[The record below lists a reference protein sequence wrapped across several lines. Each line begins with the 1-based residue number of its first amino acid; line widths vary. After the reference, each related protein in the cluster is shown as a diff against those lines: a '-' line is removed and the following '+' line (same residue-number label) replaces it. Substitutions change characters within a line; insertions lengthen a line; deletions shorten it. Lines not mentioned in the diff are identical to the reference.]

1 MTLANELEQAWRT
14 MEAGDTSV
22 GLLRS
27 LADLGVH
34 ESNMMLAIEDGC
46 RELLFPVID
55 DLALEKHHRTRG
67 VKVVI
72 RTYGSGMAMRRY
84 LVLRCTSPDFH
95 GVFRRF
101 ASAVLEQV
109 STNANPAQASLDAI
123 RTWQEMFNRAGVK
136 SEAMLLGLFGEL
148 HELCGLVKRSPKALL
163 TWTGPDARPQDFI
176 HGDHALEVKT
186 SRTLAN
192 EVEVHGLEQL
202 WATPYEQ
209 LVLVVKQIVTDS
221 AGVGFADIVAELLKD
236 GVSASDLHER
246 LEAFDLDAQQ
256 LAAPEM
262 PRFTHR
268 GSRYFLV
275 TKDAPALTPE
285 LLTGPLPAGIS
296 RLRYRVALDSAGFRP
311 MAAPMVNAFLER
323 LSS

>member
-1 MTLANELEQAWRT
+1 MTLANQLEDAWRT

-22 GLLRS
+22 GLSRS
-27 LADLGVH
+27 LTDFGVLQ
-34 ESNMMLAIEDGC
+34 SNMMLAIEDGC

-55 DLALEKHHRTRG
+55 DLAVGNHHRTRG

-72 RTYGSGMAMRRY
+72 RTQGAGAAMRRY

-101 ASAVLEQV
+101 AGAVLEQV
-109 STNANPAQASLDAI
+109 SSSPNPARASLDAI
-123 RTWQEMFNRAGVK
+123 RAWQEMFNRAGAK
-136 SEAMLLGLFGEL
+136 SEATLLGLFGEL
-148 HELCGLVKRSPKALL
+148 HELCGLVKRTPKALL

-176 HGDHALEVKT
+176 NGKHALEVKT
-186 SRTLAN
+186 SHKFAT
-192 EVEVHGLEQL
+192 EVEIHGLEQL
-202 WATPYEQ
+202 WARPYEQ

-221 AGVGFADIVAELLKD
+221 AGVGLADIVAELVKD
-236 GVSASDLHER
+236 GVSANDLNER
-246 LEAFDLDAQQ
+246 IEAFDLDAKQ
-256 LAAPEM
+256 LAAPDM

-285 LLTGPLPAGIS
+285 QLNGPLPAGIS
-296 RLRYRVALDSAGFRP
+296 RLRYRVALDSPGFQP
-311 MAAPMVNAFLER
+311 MAAPSVNAFLER